1 MFKNFSLAFAVARLA
16 AQSIVVQA
24 TPPQEGFKKP
34 VRLAFPTSPH
44 RDTANMRLPKQE
56 QVGIQNAA
64 ELKRLRKQARYAK
77 QYKGD

>member
-34 VRLAFPTSPH
+34 VRLTLPTSLH
-44 RDTANMRLPKQE
+44 RDSANMRLSE
-56 QVGIQNAA
+56 Q
-64 ELKRLRKQARYAK
+64 KRLRKQARYAK